1 MSVRD
6 LIPWSRNSEPT
17 PTFNLERHP
26 FLALHRDMNRLFDD
40 AFRNLGA
47 PSPFRGGAAWPSI
60 ELSETDGELRVSA
73 ELPGLEEKDVEVT
86 LENGVLSIRGEKK
99 AETKDD
105 ERQFTER
112 YYGSFLRQVPIRWEV
127 DADAVKAGFRNGVLS
142 ITVPKSDSAR
152 QQTRRIPINGG

>member
-6 LIPWSRNSEPT
+6 LIPWGRGAEPA

-26 FLALHRDMNRLFDD
+26 FLALHRDMNRLFDE

-47 PSPFRGGAAWPSI
+47 PAHFREGGAWPSI
-60 ELSETDGELRVSA
+60 ELAETDGELRVSA
-73 ELPGLEEKDVEVT
+73 ELPGLEEKDVDVT

-99 AETKDD
+99 SETRD
-105 ERQFTER
+105 EERRFTER
-112 YYGSFLRQVPIRWEV
+112 YYGSFLRQIPIRWEV
-127 DADAVKAGFRNGVLS
+127 DPDAVKASFRNGVLD
-142 ITVPKSDSAR
+142 ITIPKSESAR